1 MKRAAVVVLGVIA
14 IVCLLAQYRVRS
26 EGLGSKLHAQVVNGF
41 ETRGYWPW
49 FVSLEISRP
58 DGIHIC
64 GGVLIRTDV
73 VLTAAHC
80 VQDAKS
86 ISCYVGNDNVSP
98 KPKGT
103 RAVYWEQHPG
113 YKTNKENADFALV
126 FLGDIPTKNYPIQL
140 AAYYPPKGTPL
151 TTMGYGLTG
160 TPFDGVPSM
169 TLQAFFTNQ
178 WTVTGDNTISLNR
191 NKVSAGSGDS
201 GGPCIYFEGK
211 TKDYKS
217 ARLLGISSQVW
228 QYTYDRKATYETK
241 HGSVLYQKKWIL
253 SRLAACRI
261 VVYPGHGGRGYQ
273 VPARRVTRCD

>member
-1 MKRAAVVVLGVIA
+1 MKRAAVVVLAVLA

-26 EGLGSKLHAQVVNGF
+26 EGLGSKLHAQVVGGF
-41 ETRGYWPW
+41 ETKGYWPW
-49 FVSLEISRP
+49 FVSLEIP
-58 DGIHIC
+58 KHDGIHVC

-98 KPKGT
+98 KSKGI

-113 YKTNKENADFALV
+113 AIGKEGNADFALV
-126 FLGDIPTKNYPIQL
+126 FLGTSTEKPPIQL

-151 TTMGYGLTG
+151 TNMGYGLTG
-160 TPFDGVPSM
+160 TPFDGVPSK
-169 TLQAFFTNQ
+169 TLQAFWTNQ
-178 WTVTGDNTISLNR
+178 WTVTGDNIISTTR

-201 GGPCIYFEGK
+201 GGPCIYFEGN

-217 ARLLGISSQVW
+217 ARLLGISSSVW
-228 QYTYDRKATYETK
+228 QYTYNHKATYQTIYA
-241 HGSVLYQKKWIL
+241 SVLYQKKWIL

-261 VVYPGHGGRGYQ
+261 VVYPGGGGRGYQ
-273 VPARRVTRCD
+273 FPARRVTRCD